1 MALEVFVEADG
12 SLRVMYRG
20 GEEADATPD
29 NDESVQ
35 DCVDTA
41 LEGQGTEAASDELR
55 SASFAMSAYSD
66 NFASQRTQRQ
76 GEIIGLYTLSGVSLG
91 LGIGSLIAAGGE
103 SGGDDEFQSERVA
116 DASSSRS
123 REQLPSRGLDDDRVS
138 TAAFIGA
145 EVLYIRNK
153 RIERDENPGGRAPC
167 PWARTAPSVST
178 TQPASKENPMNAR
191 LLGWSAAALF
201 SLSAC
206 SGLTGEART
215 DHTNCMQGSYGDCI
229 SLADRY
235 QDGDG
240 VEADAD
246 RAAEL
251 YLRACRH
258 KASLGGCT
266 ALAALAG
273 DASLTSITIED
284 AEDALW
290 SVPRLRL
297 WRLRAAGRLLQRR
310 RPLDPRPGPRRRH
323 RAAHVRQAARLDVRI
338 GPTLRAA
345 RGVSEPGA
353 SARPGAAPSP

>member
-1 MALEVFVEADG
+1 MTYAPHWMLCVALLFGAGTASAQVFEPSDAPDSADETEAPEEAEASEEAEETEASEEAEASDETVESDEPAPVFAPATPEPAAPAAEPAPAASVAADDLTYRALSRNEFARLERETGLNASAFLSCVESGSAGRRERLVSASMALEVFVEADG

-55 SASFAMSAYSD
+55 SASFAMSAYRD

-123 REQLPSRGLDDDRVS
+123 REQRFRRAGWTMIGVS

-153 RIERDENPGGRAPC
+153 RIERDENPW
-167 PWARTAPSVST
+167 WAST
-178 TQPASKENPMNAR
+178 VPVGPN
-191 LLGWSAAALF
+191 G
-201 SLSAC
+201 
-206 SGLTGEART
+206 
-215 DHTNCMQGSYGDCI
+215 
-229 SLADRY
+229 
-235 QDGDG
+235 
-240 VEADAD
+240 
-246 RAAEL
+246 
-251 YLRACRH
+251 
-258 KASLGGCT
+258 SLGLNYAT
-266 ALAALAG
+266 
-273 DASLTSITIED
+273 
-284 AEDALW
+284 
-290 SVPRLRL
+290 RF
-297 WRLRAAGRLLQRR
+297 
-310 RPLDPRPGPRRRH
+310 
-323 RAAHVRQAARLDVRI
+323 
-338 GPTLRAA
+338 
-345 RGVSEPGA
+345 
-353 SARPGAAPSP
+353 

>member
-1 MALEVFVEADG
+1 MTYAPHWMLCVALLFGAGTASAQVFEPSDAPDSADETEAPEESEETEASEGSEETEASEEAEASDETVESDEPAPVFAPATPEPAAPAAEPAPAASVAADDLTYRALSRNEFARLERETGLNASAFLSCVESGSAGRRERLVSASMALEVFVEADG

-123 REQLPSRGLDDDRVS
+123 REQRFRRAGWTMIGVS

-153 RIERDENPGGRAPC
+153 RIERDENPW
-167 PWARTAPSVST
+167 WAST
-178 TQPASKENPMNAR
+178 VPVGPN
-191 LLGWSAAALF
+191 G
-201 SLSAC
+201 
-206 SGLTGEART
+206 
-215 DHTNCMQGSYGDCI
+215 
-229 SLADRY
+229 
-235 QDGDG
+235 
-240 VEADAD
+240 
-246 RAAEL
+246 
-251 YLRACRH
+251 
-258 KASLGGCT
+258 SLGLNYAT
-266 ALAALAG
+266 
-273 DASLTSITIED
+273 
-284 AEDALW
+284 
-290 SVPRLRL
+290 RF
-297 WRLRAAGRLLQRR
+297 
-310 RPLDPRPGPRRRH
+310 
-323 RAAHVRQAARLDVRI
+323 
-338 GPTLRAA
+338 
-345 RGVSEPGA
+345 
-353 SARPGAAPSP
+353 